1 MQYTHLITRFLIAL
15 LVLVIEMVGCS
26 TPIRV
31 PVSSLVM
38 PKATL
43 ADVLE
48 SWETYQNPEYGFTL
62 KYPSTLSVSE
72 KQGNSWV
79 EIIFE
84 NASFHLH
91 FFAGAES
98 SMFPGLAESIG
109 PARGSLPIWSKS
121 IIIDGQETRA
131 RLARVLGTAGNE
143 VILHIDSPR
152 YHDKTR
158 FDFFS
163 SVFDATQEDV
173 IIPQVEAIAKTLT
186 YTK

>member
-1 MQYTHLITRFLIAL
+1 MIHMQYTHLITRFLIAL

-79 EIIFE
+79 EIT
-84 NASFHLH
+84 LKT
-91 FFAGAES
+91 
-98 SMFPGLAESIG
+98 
-109 PARGSLPIWSKS
+109 PAFTCTFLREQNPACFL
-121 IIIDGQETRA
+121 D
-131 RLARVLGTAGNE
+131 
-143 VILHIDSPR
+143 
-152 YHDKTR
+152 
-158 FDFFS
+158 
-163 SVFDATQEDV
+163 
-173 IIPQVEAIAKTLT
+173 
-186 YTK
+186 